1 MPLPGADSGEIRS
14 GIAGDYRPVEGTY
27 DEMMDTAGC
36 IRPQWRGFL
45 DGLDGMSRGEVEDA
59 WETARRLIRENGI
72 TYNVYDDSGTGA
84 HPWRMDPVPLV
95 ISAAEWRVLEAGLI
109 QRAHLL
115 NAVVEDL
122 YGPQN
127 LLRDGRIPPPLV
139 FENPNF
145 LRPVHGI
152 DPPGGVHLHFI
163 AIDLARAADNRWWVL
178 GDRAQAPSGSGYALE
193 NRVVI
198 RRSIPTIFRNEPVER
213 LALFFQAFSDN
224 LVAQTGRDDPLI
236 VLLTPGPWNETYFE
250 HAYLARYLGIPL
262 VEGADLTVRDNRV
275 YLKTLNGLKQVD
287 LIVRRVDGDYCDPLE
302 LRTESLL
309 GVAGLVAAIREGN
322 VIVANSLGSGIVECE
337 ALMSFLP
344 SLARYFFNED
354 LLLPSVATWWCG
366 QEKERDY
373 VLSNLDRLV
382 IRPTFSNRS
391 ILAKQTADML
401 PAEASGAE
409 RAALVDRIAKRGRD
423 FIGQEVLPLSTTPS
437 WKDGALQPTPLVLR
451 AYICA
456 DGNGYRVMPGGLTR
470 ISDFAHT
477 HAVSMQQGDASKD
490 TWVLSDA
497 PVNTFSR
504 LATPDHA
511 LVLRRSGSDLP
522 SRVADN
528 MFWLGRYAERTEAT
542 VRLMRSLIRRM
553 EGDIGAADSP
563 EILKRLISILAGLGY
578 LSRRSARRAASAG
591 YAAVEREL
599 GSILFERDVPHGL
612 LRLLEDLNR
621 TASLVRDRL
630 SVDAWQVLDAP
641 RGVAARY
648 AGLAPLGVD
657 DALAFLNEMLRMLA
671 AFNGMQMENMTRSVG
686 WRLLDVGRR
695 IERAEHTAK
704 LVRELAGD
712 GDPGSDGGLELLL
725 ELGDSSMTYR
735 TRYLA
740 TVQLPAVLD
749 LLLCDVTNPRSV
761 AFQVAALSDHVNA
774 LPRDEAIASLSKSE
788 YLIEAMRSS
797 IRLADVFELGSN
809 RDGRGRRQLL
819 DRFLRDQQDRVL
831 QLSDSLA
838 QTYFNHILPVRSGG
852 SVGGATP

>member
-1 MPLPGADSGEIRS
+1 MVDASGNVR
-14 GIAGDYRPVEGTY
+14 
-27 DEMMDTAGC
+27 
-36 IRPQWRGFL
+36 QHWRGFL
-45 DGLDGMSRGEVEDA
+45 DGLDAMPAKEIDDA
-59 WETARRLIRENGI
+59 RETARRLIRENGI
-72 TYNVYDDSGTGA
+72 TYNAYDDSGAGA
-84 HPWRMDPVPLV
+84 HPWRMDPFPFL
-95 ISAAEWRVLEAGLI
+95 ISAEEWRYLEAGLI

-115 NAVVEDL
+115 NTIVEDL
-122 YGPQN
+122 YGAQN
-127 LLRDGRIPPPLV
+127 LLRDGRIPPALV

-152 DPPGGVHLHFI
+152 EPPGGTHLHFI
-163 AIDLARAADNRWWVL
+163 AIDLARAADNRWWIL
-178 GDRAQAPSGSGYALE
+178 GDRAQAPSGAGYALE

-198 RRSIPTIFRNEPVER
+198 RRSIASIFRDEPVQR

-250 HAYLARYLGIPL
+250 HAYLARYLGITL
-262 VEGADLTVRDNRV
+262 VEGADLTVRDNKV

-287 LIVRRVDGDYCDPLE
+287 LIVRRVDGEYCDPLE
-302 LRTESLL
+302 LKNDSLL
-309 GVAGLVAAIREGN
+309 GVAGLVAAIRAGN
-322 VIVANSLGSGIVECE
+322 VVVANSLGSGIVECE
-337 ALMSFLP
+337 ALMGFLP
-344 SLARYFFNED
+344 GLSRYFFGED
-354 LLLPSVATWWCG
+354 LMLPSVATWWCG
-366 QEKERDY
+366 QERERDY
-373 VLSNLDRLV
+373 VVGNLEKLV
-382 IRPTFSNRS
+382 IRPTFSSRS
-391 ILAKQTADML
+391 IVSRRSHAIL
-401 PAEASGAE
+401 PGEISAED
-409 RAALVDRIAKRGRD
+409 RKALLDRIGRRGRD
-423 FIGQEVLPLSTTPS
+423 FIGQEILSLSTTPA
-437 WKDGALQPTPLVLR
+437 WKDGRLQPSPMVLR
-451 AYICA
+451 VYVCA
-456 DGNGYRVMPGGLTR
+456 DGHGYRVMPGGLTR
-470 ISDFAHT
+470 ISDYAHT

-497 PVNTFSR
+497 PINTFSR
-504 LATPDHA
+504 LSTPDHA

-528 MFWLGRYAERTEAT
+528 LFWLGRYAERTEAT

-578 LSRRSARRAASAG
+578 LSRRSARRAAAAG
-591 YAAVEREL
+591 FAGVEREL

-612 LRLLEDLNR
+612 LQLLDDLNR

-630 SVDAWQVLDAP
+630 SIDAWQILDAP

-648 AGLAPLGVD
+648 AGMAPLGVD
-657 DALAFLNEMLRMLA
+657 DALAFLNELLRMLA

-704 LVRELAGD
+704 LVRELAVD
-712 GDPGSDGGLELLL
+712 GDPANDGGLELLL

-749 LLLCDVTNPRSV
+749 LLICDETNPRSI
-761 AFQVAALSDHVNA
+761 AFQVTALSDHAAA
-774 LPRDEAIASLSKSE
+774 LPRDEAVASLSPAE

-797 IRLADVFELGSN
+797 IRLTDVFALGAAV
-809 RDGRGRRQLL
+809 DGRGRRSSL
-819 DRFLRDQQDRVL
+819 DRFLRDQQERAL
-831 QLSDSLA
+831 NLSDAFARS
-838 QTYFNHILPVRSGG
+838 YFNHILPVRSSGG
-852 SVGGATP
+852 SSGGATP